1 LSTGNYITASC
12 TICHH
17 TVYKNGKPVFMNKDT
32 DITGFLL
39 SVYQWL
45 DPKYA
50 RFYKMDNLDKLGWLA
65 SEVLLKD
72 SFHAENYQPEQT
84 GLLLTN
90 ASSSLDTDRKYAET
104 IKDIPSPS
112 VFVYTLPNI
121 MIGEICIR
129 NHFKGENAFFIFEYF
144 DAAFIEQYVNELL
157 HNDVLK
163 ACICGWVELLE
174 NDHKAVLFL
183 VEKEPTEQQE
193 LFTRQNMDKI
203 FQTENG

>member
-1 LSTGNYITASC
+1 MSKGNYITASC
-12 TICHH
+12 TISHQ
-17 TVYKNGKPVFMNKDT
+17 TIYKNGRHVFISPGS

-72 SFHAENYQPEQT
+72 SFHAENYQPEET
-84 GLLLTN
+84 GLVLTN
-90 ASSSLDTDRKYAET
+90 ASSSLDTDLKYAET

-129 NHFKGENAFFIFEYF
+129 NHFKGETAFFVSEYF
-144 DAAFIEQYVNELL
+144 DAAFIEQYVNNLL
-157 HNDVLK
+157 QNGTLK

-174 NDHKAVLFL
+174 NDYKAVLFL
-183 VEKEPTEQQE
+183 VEKDKTAQQE
-193 LFTRQNMDKI
+193 LFTKQNINKI